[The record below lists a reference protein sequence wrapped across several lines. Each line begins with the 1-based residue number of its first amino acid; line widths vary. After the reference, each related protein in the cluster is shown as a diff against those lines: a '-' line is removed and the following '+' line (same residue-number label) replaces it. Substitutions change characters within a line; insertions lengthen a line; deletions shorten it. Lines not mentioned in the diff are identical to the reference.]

1 MGKTSYGTESA
12 NPLIFFSAMKKI
24 YVESLGCAKNQVD
37 SEILLSLARKK
48 GYEITDSAQDADV
61 VVINTCGFIE
71 SAKKEA
77 IDTFFSF
84 RNALP
89 QAKIVLAGCLA
100 ERYFDE
106 LELPEADALFGNHDL
121 SFFPELLDKLE
132 NAERGTQVRLHP
144 ETDRTKSDCERTQFL
159 SRKGSV
165 YLKISEGCNHRCNYC
180 AIPLIRGPLASRSR
194 EDIINEARA
203 LIERG
208 YYEINIVAQDLGAW
222 GSDLYGAG
230 DHFTSLMKELASLD
244 GDFVLRMLYIH
255 PDTFPVDL
263 IQAVKENRRILPYFD
278 IPFQHSWPGVL
289 RGMKRSGDR
298 ETYAG
303 LVRKIREALPDAV
316 IRTTLMLGFP
326 GEDEEAFEDLVK
338 FVKEAEF
345 DWMGSFL
352 YSREEDTPAY
362 SMRGEREHKRAQKQ
376 AALWQKELENVQSE
390 ITARRLERFVGGTYT
405 ALVEEPIQ
413 GEDLAIARIYSQAPD
428 VDGLTVIMGEGLKEG
443 DVVRVGIRA
452 VRGLDLEA
460 VLINE

>member
-1 MGKTSYGTESA
+1 MTASYGAESA
-12 NPLIFFSAMKKI
+12 NPLIFSSAMKKI

-84 RNALP
+84 RNAFP
-89 QAKIVLAGCLA
+89 DAKIVLAGCLA

-132 NAERGTQVRLHP
+132 NAERGTQVRLRP

-203 LIERG
+203 LIEMG
-208 YYEINIVAQDLGAW
+208 YYEINIVAQDLGA
-222 GSDLYGAG
+222 
-230 DHFTSLMKELASLD
+230 
-244 GDFVLRMLYIH
+244 RMLYIH

-326 GEDEEAFEDLVK
+326 GEDEEAFDDLMK

-362 SMRGEREHKRAQKQ
+362 SMRGEREHKKAQKQ
-376 AALWQKELENVQSE
+376 AALWQKELENVQSG
-390 ITARRLERFVGGTYT
+390 ITSRRLERFVGGTYT

>member
-1 MGKTSYGTESA
+1 
-12 NPLIFFSAMKKI
+12 MKKI

-132 NAERGTQVRLHP
+132 NAECGTQVRLRP

-222 GSDLYGAG
+222 GSVLYG
-230 DHFTSLMKELASLD
+230 
-244 GDFVLRMLYIH
+244 VC
-255 PDTFPVDL
+255 DL
-263 IQAVKENRRILPYFD
+263 F
-278 IPFQHSWPGVL
+278 
-289 RGMKRSGDR
+289 
-298 ETYAG
+298 
-303 LVRKIREALPDAV
+303 
-316 IRTTLMLGFP
+316 
-326 GEDEEAFEDLVK
+326 
-338 FVKEAEF
+338 
-345 DWMGSFL
+345 
-352 YSREEDTPAY
+352 
-362 SMRGEREHKRAQKQ
+362 
-376 AALWQKELENVQSE
+376 
-390 ITARRLERFVGGTYT
+390 
-405 ALVEEPIQ
+405 
-413 GEDLAIARIYSQAPD
+413 
-428 VDGLTVIMGEGLKEG
+428 
-443 DVVRVGIRA
+443 
-452 VRGLDLEA
+452 
-460 VLINE
+460 